1 MAKLRIKAED
11 TVVVISG
18 KDKGKT
24 GRVLR
29 VDPKRERVYV
39 EGLNIVKRHQKPVA
53 GRPNLQVGVI
63 EKEGPIHVSNV
74 ALADP
79 RDGRPS
85 RIGTPRTEGGRPIR
99 EGVYAVG
106 FNIVNRHQ
114 RPVAGRANLEV
125 GVIEREGPIHVPTVA
140 LADPRDGRPSRIGI
154 RRTESGRP
162 IRVAKRSGTEV
173 D

>member
-1 MAKLRIKAED
+1 MPKLRIKADD
-11 TVVVISG
+11 TVVVIAG

-29 VDPKRERVYV
+29 VDPKGQRVYV
-39 EGLNIVKRHQKPVA
+39 EGLNIVKRHQRPVA

-79 RDGRPS
+79 RDGRPT
-85 RIGTPRTEGGRPIR
+85 R
-99 EGVYAVG
+99 
-106 FNIVNRHQ
+106 
-114 RPVAGRANLEV
+114 V
-125 GVIEREGPIHVPTVA
+125 GV
-140 LADPRDGRPSRIGI
+140 

-162 IRVAKRSGTEV
+162 MRYAKRSGTEV

>member
-1 MAKLRIKAED
+1 MPKLRIKTDD
-11 TVVVISG
+11 TVVVIAG

-29 VDPKRERVYV
+29 VDPKAERVYV
-39 EGLNIVKRHQKPVA
+39 EGLNIVKRHQRPVA

-79 RDGRPS
+79 RDGRPT
-85 RIGTPRTEGGRPIR
+85 R
-99 EGVYAVG
+99 
-106 FNIVNRHQ
+106 
-114 RPVAGRANLEV
+114 V
-125 GVIEREGPIHVPTVA
+125 GV
-140 LADPRDGRPSRIGI
+140 

-162 IRVAKRSGTEV
+162 MRFAKRSGTEV